1 MHEFKCKNAHCGKY
15 KREMPRPKRHLG
27 RVRQIYQM
35 ELQNVSVLLI
45 TKQFHDVIKMLM
57 WAFL

>member
-1 MHEFKCKNAHCGKY
+1 
-15 KREMPRPKRHLG
+15 MPRPKRHLG